1 MMGWIK
7 DKIRKAKF
15 GQPIIVTEEILYL
28 IRNLF
33 YWRLQNDIAL
43 RTSMQVS
50 NPGLDVMQD
59 ADHIASACPL
69 NTLADFADH
78 HIVMLLAMYAR
89 MSVNTP
95 GFNYRDILYNMDQ
108 LLPKR
113 RGYIPVEM
121 WSPENVFDYIG
132 YRLTIDRPGE
142 LYPISNARAILELT
156 LDELVNYYRAHPNA

>member
-33 YWRLQNDIAL
+33 TWHLQNDITL
-43 RTSMQVS
+43 RT
-50 NPGLDVMQD
+50 LMQD
-59 ADHIASACPL
+59 PDQISSAYPL
-69 NTLADFADH
+69 NTLIKYADH
-78 HIVMLLAMYAR
+78 DIVMLLAMYAR
-89 MSVNTP
+89 ISVRTP
-95 GFNYRDILYNMDQ
+95 GYSYRDILYNMDQ
-108 LLPKR
+108 ILPKR
-113 RGYIPVEM
+113 RGHIPVEM
-121 WSPENVFDYIG
+121 WSPENVFEYIG

-142 LYPISNARAILELT
+142 LYHISNARAILELT